1 MKIDLAEI
9 QQLREEGLTYQAI
22 GDRMGVSRQ
31 GIYQRLHPDKFK
43 AYQKTDKFKAYQKA
57 YRKTDKFK
65 AYRKH
70 SYHTK
75 INKVFSNCE
84 RCV

>member
-43 AYQKTDKFKAYQKA
+43 AY
-57 YRKTDKFK
+57 
-65 AYRKH
+65 RKH